1 MHSRREMLAAA
12 AASAAAASGQAHA
25 AANMVLPTD
34 QSLLAPARRKAAM
47 LSIGVSRFG
56 DAPVLDNALEDSAL
70 ITQSFSALGFDTY
83 ILNDPSHDDLLLA
96 LARFRTLIADSE
108 IAVIYVAGHGAY
120 VGDTVHVF
128 PTDTDIRGSQIHNSI
143 PENVFVHTMSDLP
156 RHKILLLDCCRSQF
170 SQNSYK
176 TSADPAEFGGLFK
189 FYATQRGAEAFDGTA
204 DGGPFASSLARH
216 LRLPGLSLDE
226 IALRT
231 RLDVLRETGGAQIP
245 WNSSSL
251 LTRLVLNQA

>member
-1 MHSRREMLAAA
+1 MYSRREMLAAA
-12 AASAAAASGQAHA
+12 AASAAVASRPAHA

-34 QSLLAPARRKAAM
+34 QSLLAPPRRKAAM
-47 LSIGVSRFG
+47 LSIGISRFG

-70 ITQSFSALGFDTY
+70 IAQSFSALGFDTY
-83 ILNDPSHDDLLLA
+83 ILNDPSHDDLLLG
-96 LARFRTLIADSE
+96 LARFRSLIADAE

-120 VGDTVHVF
+120 VGDVVHVF
-128 PTDTDIRGSQIHNSI
+128 PTDTSIRGSQVQNSI
-143 PENVFVHTMSDLP
+143 PESILVRTMSDLP
-156 RHKILLLDCCRSQF
+156 RHKILLFDCCRSQL
-170 SQNSYK
+170 SLHSTQP
-176 TSADPAEFGGLFK
+176 TEISAEIGGVFK
-189 FYATQRGAEAFDGTA
+189 LYATQRGAEAFDGTA